1 MKILITGANGLLG
14 QHLIKLLID
23 DGAYNIIATGK
34 GNNRITFPVNDRFQY
49 HTLDITDEKAVDE
62 FIQQYQPDT
71 IVHSAAMTQADECE
85 QNQTNCWNIN
95 VTATNF
101 LISTAKKINAHFIYI
116 STCFVFDGF
125 NGPYKETDATG
136 PVNYYGTSKL
146 AAEKAVLENLP
157 GSCIV
162 RTILVYGNKWLL
174 HRSNIVSW
182 VKDNLEKQQK
192 IKVVSDQWRT
202 PTYVDDL
209 AAGVL
214 LAIMKNAKGIYHI
227 SGEEMMTPY
236 DMAIAVAD
244 HCNLDKT
251 LIEKVNADTFTQP
264 AKRPA
269 ITGFIIDK
277 AKKDLGYQPVNFAE
291 GLKLMLNKP

>member
-34 GNNRITFPVNDRFQY
+34 GNNRITFPVNGHFEY
-49 HTLDITDEKAVDE
+49 HTLDITDEKEVDE
-62 FIQQYQPDT
+62 FIKKYQPDT

-85 QNQTNCWNIN
+85 QNQADCWNVN

-101 LISTAKKINAHFIYI
+101 LIAAVKKINAHFIYI
-116 STCFVFDGF
+116 STCFVFDGL

-146 AAEKAVLENLP
+146 AAENEVLENLP

-174 HRSNIVSW
+174 NRSNIVSW

-214 LAIMKNAKGIYHI
+214 LAIKKSAKGIYHI

-251 LIEKVNADTFTQP
+251 LIEKVTADTFTQP

-277 AKKDLGYQPVNFAE
+277 AKKDLGYEPVSFAE
-291 GLKLMLNKP
+291 GLNLMLNKQ